1 MENGTIFLPTNDK
14 ERIIQTIQDVFSH
27 EKIDT
32 YEDSVVITRSKLFS
46 KTTYTIKIMTE
57 RDDFSEIANMKLGQK
72 GFIEQ
77 ALNGDPDCKNYL
89 LRHNANIRAMLG
101 LVSDKNWDESLFQGL
116 LAITKK
122 LNGFLFKDGAT
133 YLNGDGKII
142 LNFSGECQLSKTEL
156 VDERPVLNMTG
167 VRFENIERILELG
180 LPLAPIPYYEE
191 RTNFKEIE
199 EVCKRIIALFIV
211 AIKADGFQQSIE
223 LERINGVVSELIQ
236 TFQATDFF
244 SAKEKEFMATDHPTP
259 QQITDGVWGF
269 EALYTL
275 MSMVGLVE
283 ELDLP
288 VEMCKVD
295 QMSEILFSLDN
306 FGQLV
311 KMATFRDD
319 IWSQTDFTY
328 LLHWITEEQ
337 RIRVEPMEL
346 SVPLSGDI
354 LLERHKA
361 LNWLF
366 YQEYL
371 DWDEVE
377 VNT

>member
-27 EKIDT
+27 EKTDI

-101 LVSDKNWDESLFQGL
+101 LVSDKNWDEGLFRGL

-142 LNFSGECQLSKTEL
+142 LNFSGECQLSNSKL
-156 VDERPVLNMTG
+156 LDERPALNMTG

-180 LPLAPIPYYEE
+180 LPLAPVPYYEE

-211 AIKADGFQQSIE
+211 AVKADGLQQSIE
-223 LERINGVVSELIQ
+223 LERINGVVSGFIQ

-244 SAKEKEFMATDHPTP
+244 SAKEKEFMTTDEPTP

-288 VEMCKVD
+288 IEMCNVD
-295 QMSEILFSLDN
+295 QMSEILFSLDS
-306 FGQLV
+306 FEQLV
-311 KMATFRDD
+311 KMAAFRDD
-319 IWSQTDFTY
+319 IWSHIDFTY

-337 RIRVEPMEL
+337 RMRVEPMEL
-346 SVPLSGDI
+346 SIPLSGDI

-366 YQEYL
+366 YQEYT
-371 DWDEVE
+371 DWDDVE